1 MRLQL
6 FNVDPAELVHR
17 HLDQVPPPQP
27 QDVGALQQVI
37 QYKRGELCSTISKAN
52 NRSSFQSCLL
62 SLAILRVTGAVT
74 QVLVLTLSH
83 E

>member
-37 QYKRGELCSTISKAN
+37 QYKRGELCSTIYKAN

>member
-1 MRLQL
+1 MTQSRHFRTIVLDERAGDLEVRLQL

-37 QYKRGELCSTISKAN
+37 QYKRGELCSTIYKAN
-52 NRSSFQSCLL
+52 NRSSF
-62 SLAILRVTGAVT
+62 
-74 QVLVLTLSH
+74 
-83 E
+83 